1 MIKAFAPYIVV
12 FLGWLLVTGCQSGNE
27 TATAMTGEPAAT
39 AGEALANQYCG
50 SCHLPVSPAMLDKAT
65 WRNQVLPA
73 MAPKLGLEVWQK
85 THYYRPDNAS
95 ISQADWDKLQA
106 YYETLAPDSLPPA
119 AAKTTPVS
127 DWAIFSLLTPAK
139 PIADLAMTTMV
150 AFDSA
155 NQQVYSSN
163 DTDAGLYR
171 WNSKLTA
178 ERLRTL
184 PSPGVQARFIGSKG
198 QPARL
203 ALTCIGTMMAA
214 DQSAGELLELDPNKP
229 DSPTVVGQQ
238 LPRPIESTPGD
249 FNRDGLTDWL
259 VCGFGHNTGGLYRL
273 QQRPDHRFDKQVLR
287 NVAGATQVITGDFNR
302 DGWIDFMALFAHADE
317 GIWLFTN
324 DQQGGFTEGNLL
336 RFPPVYGSTSFQL
349 VDMNRDGRL
358 DILYTAGDNSDYSR
372 ILKPYHGIYVFLNDG
387 HNRYKQQA
395 FLPLNGCTKAIAADF
410 DRDGDLDIA
419 AISFFADLGPSSPQT
434 FTYYEGKSA
443 TTFQPHLI
451 PISQYGRWIC
461 MDVNDWDHDGDLDIA
476 LGNFSR
482 GFLNSPAYRPTF
494 DSHLPLLVL
503 QNKTR

>member
-1 MIKAFAPYIVV
+1 MTKSFAPYLVV
-12 FLGWLLVTGCQSGNE
+12 LLYWFLATGCQSGSE
-27 TATAMTGEPAAT
+27 TATATMGEPAT
-39 AGEALANQYCG
+39 SEGEALAKQYCG
-50 SCHLPVSPAMLDKAT
+50 SCHLPVSPAMLDKTT

-85 THYYRPDNAS
+85 THYYRPANAS

-106 YYETLAPDSLPPA
+106 YYEMLAPDSLATVPMQPS
-119 AAKTTPVS
+119 PGD
-127 DWAIFSLLTPAK
+127 DWAIFSMQKPAQSA
-139 PIADLAMTTMV
+139 ADLATTTMV
-150 AFDSA
+150 AFDPD
-155 NQQVYSSN
+155 QQRVYSSN
-163 DTDAGLYR
+163 ETDAGLYR

-184 PSPGVQARFIGSKG
+184 PSPGVQARFIDSKG
-198 QPARL
+198 QPTRL
-203 ALTCIGTMMAA
+203 ALTCIGTMLAV
-214 DQSAGELLELDPNKP
+214 DQSVGEVLELDPNKSDNP
-229 DSPTVVGQQ
+229 AVLGQQ

-249 FNRDGLTDWL
+249 FNRDGLMDWL
-259 VCGFGHNTGGLYRL
+259 VCGFGHNAGGLYRL
-273 QQRPDHRFDKQVLR
+273 QQRPDHQFDKQVIR
-287 NVAGATQVITGDFNR
+287 NVAGATQVITGDFNH
-302 DGWIDFMALFAHADE
+302 DGWLDFMALFAHADE

-324 DQQGGFTEGNLL
+324 DQQGGFTEHNLL

-349 VDMNRDGRL
+349 VDMNRDGQL

-410 DRDGDLDIA
+410 NRDGNLDIA
-419 AISFFADLGPSSPQT
+419 AIAFFADLGPSSPQT

-443 TTFQPHLI
+443 TTFQPHAI

>member
-1 MIKAFAPYIVV
+1 MTKSSALSAVV
-12 FLGWLLVTGCQSGNE
+12 LLYWLLATGCQSGSE
-27 TATAMTGEPAAT
+27 TATTLTGEPAIT
-39 AGEALANQYCG
+39 EGDALAKQYCG
-50 SCHLPVSPAMLDKAT
+50 SCHLPVSPAMLDKTT
-65 WRNQVLPA
+65 WHNQVLPA
-73 MAPKLGLEVWQK
+73 MAPRLGMEVWQK
-85 THYYRPDNAS
+85 THYYRPANAS
-95 ISQADWDKLQA
+95 ISQADWEKLQA
-106 YYETLAPDSLPPA
+106 YYETLAPDSLAIASAQPSPSNDWAVFSMLKPAQPA
-119 AAKTTPVS
+119 A
-127 DWAIFSLLTPAK
+127 DPAT
-139 PIADLAMTTMV
+139 TTMV

-163 DTDAGLYR
+163 ETDAGLYR

-178 ERLRTL
+178 ERLRTR
-184 PSPGVQARFIGSKG
+184 PSPGVQARFIGNKG
-198 QPARL
+198 QPAHL
-203 ALTCIGTMMAA
+203 VLTCIGTMLAV
-214 DQSAGELLELDPNKP
+214 DRSAGELLELDPNKS
-229 DSPTVVGQQ
+229 DRPTVLGQQ

-259 VCGFGHNTGGLYRL
+259 VCGFGHDTGGLYLL
-273 QQRPDHRFDKQVLR
+273 QQRPNHQFSKQVIR
-287 NVAGATQVITGDFNR
+287 NVAGATQVITGDFNH
-302 DGWIDFMALFAHADE
+302 DGWLDFMALFAHADE

-324 DQQGGFTEGNLL
+324 DRQGGFTEHNLL

-349 VDMNRDGRL
+349 VDMNHDGRL

-387 HNRYKQQA
+387 HNQYKQRA
-395 FLPLNGCTKAIAADF
+395 FLPLNGCTKAMAADF

-419 AISFFADLGPSSPQT
+419 AIAFFADLGQSSPQT

-461 MDVNDWDHDGDLDIA
+461 MDVNDWDHDGDPDIV

-482 GFLNSPAYRPTF
+482 GFLNSPAYHPTF